1 MGEVKSTGSGDSIR
15 RPDRERCFLQL
26 ECILKVRQEQR
37 ISGVQIDTHHKSYF
51 QIEKVIVHGYKT
63 FSTLKYSED
72 LICLV
77 RGCFLFRKQP
87 LTKQIRSSEYMVW
100 VCVKKF
106 NVKKTVFRFR
116 RGFWL
121 VHWQEQQSWWK
132 YLNHFKLWREVQWTE
147 MPLKV
152 RDWRWNQ
159 D

>member
-87 LTKQIRSSEYMVW
+87 LAKQVISSEYMQFSENGMIIISGRGPFTNDVSE
-100 VCVKKF
+100 
-106 NVKKTVFRFR
+106 VFGILPPPHQRFTNC
-116 RGFWL
+116 L
-121 VHWQEQQSWWK
+121 
-132 YLNHFKLWREVQWTE
+132 
-147 MPLKV
+147 
-152 RDWRWNQ
+152 
-159 D
+159 

>member
-63 FSTLKYSED
+63 FSTFKYSED

-100 VCVKKF
+100 VCVCVKKF
-106 NVKKTVFRFR
+106 NVKKLSLGLGEASDWFTDRSSNL
-116 RGFWL
+116 GESIWIIL
-121 VHWQEQQSWWK
+121 NCGAK
-132 YLNHFKLWREVQWTE
+132 YSE
-147 MPLKV
+147 LKCL
-152 RDWRWNQ
+152 
-159 D
+159 

>member
-1 MGEVKSTGSGDSIR
+1 MDEVKSTGSGDSIR

-26 ECILKVRQEQR
+26 KCILKVRQEQR

-63 FSTLKYSED
+63 FSTSSLP
-72 LICLV
+72 
-77 RGCFLFRKQP
+77 RKQP

-106 NVKKTVFRFR
+106 NVKKTVFGFR

-121 VHWQEQQSWWK
+121 VHWISWPHDLPGK
-132 YLNHFKLWREVQWTE
+132 TRFFSISVPVAPALMRQTRADSRH
-147 MPLKV
+147 
-152 RDWRWNQ
+152 DWPWSPHNL
-159 D
+159 